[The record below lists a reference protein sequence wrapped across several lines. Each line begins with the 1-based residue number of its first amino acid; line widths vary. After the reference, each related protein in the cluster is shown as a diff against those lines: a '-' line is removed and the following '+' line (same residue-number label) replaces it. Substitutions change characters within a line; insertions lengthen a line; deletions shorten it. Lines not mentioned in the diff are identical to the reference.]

1 MRQTAW
7 VPCNC
12 QECYFCINGLTTGID
27 HKKRKE
33 RVSVVYAQKNK
44 RVKMT
49 TCADVAVRVK
59 LAKYAKGRG
68 RYCGMC
74 YRNQPGKCSATKK
87 KKCRRSYMGCPFC
100 EEPVCKSC
108 WNNYDH
114 NPGN

>member
-1 MRQTAW
+1 MMMTHTTTSRKTKPKWMRREVP

-12 QECYFCINGLTTGID
+12 NTCYFCINGITTGID

-59 LAKYAKGRG
+59 LAKYAKGR
-68 RYCGMC
+68 YCGMC

-87 KKCRRSYMGCPFC
+87 MKCVHGMSLL
-100 EEPVCKSC
+100 
-108 WNNYDH
+108 
-114 NPGN
+114 

>member
-1 MRQTAW
+1 M
-7 VPCNC
+7 
-12 QECYFCINGLTTGID
+12 
-27 HKKRKE
+27 
-33 RVSVVYAQKNK
+33 VYAQKNK

-59 LAKYAKGRG
+59 LAKLGKKG

-74 YRNQPGKCSATKK
+74 YRNQQGKCSATKK
-87 KKCRRSYMGCPFC
+87 KNCKISTMGCPFC